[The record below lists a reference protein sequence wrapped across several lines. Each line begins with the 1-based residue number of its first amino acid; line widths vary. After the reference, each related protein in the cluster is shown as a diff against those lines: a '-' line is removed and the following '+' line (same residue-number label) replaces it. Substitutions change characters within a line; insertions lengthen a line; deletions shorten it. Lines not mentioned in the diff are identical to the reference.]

1 MIFWALFCAPL
12 TFFDS
17 NFETLS
23 TQAGEISRVESILKS
38 ELSGDSGKHIND
50 RMVLALER
58 RQKALEAVTQVE
70 TLMAKAK
77 PGVEAASSLL
87 EDVDDMSRQIVRDL
101 SGASEHLHKALAAK
115 TAAVKEAAD
124 AEKALTKVSEDP
136 RLANL
141 NSADASAAMA
151 AAEVELDSSKEAVAA
166 MGAGT
171 DPAALRQ
178 EYSAL
183 KEASVDLA
191 SDTRAVV
198 GDILS
203 AMGRV
208 AVLHREASDGA
219 KR

>member
-1 MIFWALFCAPL
+1 MLI
-12 TFFDS
+12 
-17 NFETLS
+17 
-23 TQAGEISRVESILKS
+23 QAGEISRVESILKS
-38 ELSGDSGKHIND
+38 ELSGESGKHIND

-136 RLANL
+136 RLASL
-141 NSADASAAMA
+141 ESADASAAMA
-151 AAEVELDSSKEAVAA
+151 AAEVELDSSKEAVTA
-166 MGAGT
+166 MGAGA

-203 AMGRV
+203 AMARV
-208 AVLHREASDGA
+208 TVLHREASDGA
-219 KR
+219 KRYANR